1 MVQNMSMPVTI
12 DSSEALRG
20 FVESR
25 ISRPLLGTMLRA
37 TFDAFRDAFV
47 RFYGR
52 LPSGERLQLE
62 ALHPLTAVNT
72 IPGLVR
78 SLLESRFPTI
88 AQMFLTEQV
97 DWSHGANTTKNHGH
111 FELLIG
117 DDLKIIVT
125 KYNNGTE
132 KINLN
137 KKKKKIAEMNG
148 TPALFPE
155 LLSEDENADSRHTV
169 YIVYGYDSNV
179 YDSTEFDIENVN
191 YIHLLYA
198 GKDAMSGKS
207 YQYTVDLMEYA
218 SSMPMHSIAIAPVVV
233 DEEIVLLPNTATE
246 IAANTLRLSSPDNV
260 SLVSAADEEIELEP
274 NRDTEDQE
282 KRKSEN

>member
-1 MVQNMSMPVTI
+1 MVHYMSMLITI
-12 DSSEALRG
+12 DSPETLRR

-25 ISRPLLGTMLRA
+25 VSHPMLGSMLRA
-37 TFDAFRDAFV
+37 TFDAFKDAFV

-52 LPSGERLQLE
+52 LPSGERLELE

-72 IPGLVR
+72 IPGLAR

-88 AQMFLTEQV
+88 AHMFRTEQV
-97 DWSHGANTTKNHGH
+97 VWSHGANTSKNHGH

-148 TPALFPE
+148 TPTLFPE
-155 LLSEDENADSRHTV
+155 MLLEDDTSNRHTI
-169 YIVYGYDSNV
+169 YIVYGYDSKM
-179 YDSTEFDIENVN
+179 YDSVEFDVENIK

-198 GKDAMSGKS
+198 GKDAISGEA
-207 YQYTVDLMEYA
+207 YQYTVDLMNYA
-218 SSMPMHSIAIAPVVV
+218 SSMPMSSINIAPIIE
-233 DEEIVLLPNTATE
+233 DEDIILLPNTDTE
-246 IAANTLRLSSPDNV
+246 IVADGVRLSPFDNLPIV
-260 SLVSAADEEIELEP
+260 SQSDEEIELQP
-274 NRDTEDQE
+274 NRDVKDQE